1 MAFAIVT
8 ASLLLAEVTLTRVF
22 SGTIGYYFAFMSIS
36 IAMLG
41 LGAGG
46 LWVTL
51 RGERAVTPEW
61 RAGLAALGL
70 SLTTAAATLLF
81 LRFYPAMGDEG
92 HRDQLAQVLLF
103 GALFVPFFFGGVVIA
118 TIFDAYAGE
127 FGVLYAIDLVSAA
140 AGCVVAVPL
149 LRHVAAP
156 EAMLVIAA
164 VAGVAAPLFFLAA
177 RKHVG
182 AFRALGGL
190 IALFGIL
197 LVTLHDSPV
206 LSPLVIRNRQMNNVV
221 VDRWNDFSR
230 VIVSPGPFYTWGL
243 SETYPK
249 EHADQ
254 YDLLIEGVAGT
265 QIQECADGDVSKLD
279 FLRHDVSSIPHLL
292 RPSGSALVLGVG
304 AGLDVVMAKHHGKDR
319 VVGVEVNPLVGDI
332 VNGQFGSYSGRPY
345 HLPGVTV
352 HFENARTFVKRDED
366 RYDVVTVTWVDS
378 GAATGA
384 GAFALTENYLYTV
397 EAFRDYLDRLK
408 DDGVLAFMRAR
419 YSPEYD
425 AIKGIGVAVEA
436 LRQMGIGDPGR
447 HITVTSVASPHF
459 GSRELTQVLVKRTPF
474 SPAELAIVG
483 EAQSRLHFTPLY
495 TPNRTDGDADIERLV
510 TGTDRAAVYA
520 SFAFD
525 MEPNT
530 DDRPFYFFLREGK
543 GQPGGREVRVLRQS
557 IVTIFVLI
565 GAFAL
570 LPLGALLRR
579 NIGALRTIATS
590 TAYFSLL
597 GLGFML
603 VEMKLLQ
610 QSVLIIGNPT
620 LSLAAVLA
628 ALLLSTGIGA
638 LLSHRR
644 KLEGGKATLVFAIL
658 LGSLVVL
665 HVVSGGLADWLTGF
679 PLPVRTLG
687 LMLAIAPVGVLLGL
701 PMPLG
706 ISRIAPAR
714 DLVAWCWGVNGMFGV
729 AGSAVAI
736 YVAIHFGLS
745 KAFLLGIACYAG
757 AAVVFWGSLER
768 LAHHDDQPYVAPA
781 HEPPAPRSVAFG
793 RIKRLIIGR
802 GQD

>member
-1 MAFAIVT
+1 
-8 ASLLLAEVTLTRVF
+8 
-22 SGTIGYYFAFMSIS
+22 MSIS

-41 LGAGG
+41 LGTGS

-51 RGERAVTPEW
+51 RGERTGLPER

-70 SLTTAAATLLF
+70 SLAAAAATLLF
-81 LRFYPAMGDEG
+81 LRFYPAMGGES
-92 HRDQLAQVLLF
+92 HRGQLVQVLLF
-103 GALFVPFFFGGVVIA
+103 GALFVPFFFGGVVVA
-118 TIFDAYAGE
+118 TIFEAYAGQ
-127 FGVLYAIDLVSAA
+127 FGLLYAIDLVSAA
-140 AGCVVAVPL
+140 AGCVLAVPL

-164 VAGVAAPLFFLAA
+164 LAGAAAPLFFFTAGERRLATGVA
-177 RKHVG
+177 
-182 AFRALGGL
+182 GGL
-190 IALFGIL
+190 LASFAALLI
-197 LVTLHDSPV
+197 TLHGSPV
-206 LSPLVIRNRQMNNVV
+206 LSPLVIRNDRMKDVV

-230 VIVSPGPFYTWGL
+230 VIVKQGPFYTWGL
-243 SETYPK
+243 SETYRT
-249 EHADQ
+249 EHPPQ

-265 QIQECADGDVSKLD
+265 QIQNCADGDVSKLD
-279 FLRHDVSSIPHLL
+279 FLRYDVSSLPHLL
-292 RPSGSALVLGVG
+292 RPTGSALALGVG
-304 AGLDVVMAKHHGKDR
+304 AGLDVMMAKHHGKDPI
-319 VVGVEVNPLVGDI
+319 VGVEVNPLVGDI
-332 VNGQFGSYSGRPY
+332 VNGHFGSYSGRPY
-345 HLPGVTV
+345 YLPGVTV
-352 HFENARTFVKRDED
+352 HFENARTFVKRD
-366 RYDVVTVTWVDS
+366 RNKYDVVTVTWVDS

-419 YSPEYD
+419 HSPEYD

-436 LRQMGIGDPGR
+436 LREMGIADPGR
-447 HITVTSVASPHF
+447 YITVTSVESPHF
-459 GSRELTQVLVKRTPF
+459 DRRELTQVLVKRTPF
-474 SPAELAIVG
+474 SPAELAVID
-483 EAQSRLHFTPLY
+483 EAQSRLHFNALY
-495 TPNRTDGDADIERLV
+495 TPGRADGDAEIERLI

-530 DDRPFYFFLREGK
+530 DDRPFYFFLREGV
-543 GQPGGREVRVLRQS
+543 GQPGGREVRILRQS
-557 IVTIFVLI
+557 MVTIFVLI
-565 GAFAL
+565 GAFAI
-570 LPLGALLRR
+570 LPLGMLLRR
-579 NIGALRTIATS
+579 NIAGLRAIATS
-590 TAYFSLL
+590 TAYFALL

-628 ALLLSTGIGA
+628 ALLLSTGVGA
-638 LLSHRR
+638 LLSQRQ
-644 KLEGGKATLVFAIL
+644 KLEGAKAVVAFAVL
-658 LGSLVVL
+658 LGSLVVSL
-665 HVVSGGLADWLTGF
+665 ATSGGLADWLTQF
-679 PLPVRTLG
+679 SLPVRTLG

-706 ISRIAPAR
+706 ISRIAPMR

-745 KAFLLGIACYAG
+745 KAFLLGIFCYIG
-757 AAVVFWGSLER
+757 AALVFWGSLDTLTRRE
-768 LAHHDDQPYVAPA
+768 DAPA
-781 HEPPAPRSVAFG
+781 LGPALESRS
-793 RIKRLIIGR
+793 